1 MTSHDTTMTVEC
13 RTCPVRELQCGDCM
27 VPVLLD
33 LTAPSL
39 RVDHALDPEER
50 AVLTRLVQAGLV
62 DAETASRARAS
73 LEPATARADAV
84 RGGGRAVG

>member
-1 MTSHDTTMTVEC
+1 MPSHDLTMTVEC
-13 RTCPVRELQCGDCM
+13 HTCPVRELQCGDCM

-33 LTAPSL
+33 LTAPPL

-50 AVLTRLVQAGLV
+50 AVLTRLVQSGLV

-73 LEPATARADAV
+73 LEPTARAGAT
-84 RGGGRAVG
+84 RQGGRAVG